1 MPTPGADKAVTPPRH
16 ERDDT
21 TLVAMAE
28 RPNTRSSDVPDEP
41 AVPSSA
47 SRHTRASE
55 RVAAPDRA
63 AAPEP
68 VVDPSLVGWEPPAP
82 PTPRQRARSGALA
95 AAMLAVGDILEP
107 SKRREEAPIEAEAP
121 GEPDDGYELRF
132 DPDDPTRL
140 TVVVRRSGGA
150 PAGSGSPGPDA

>member
-1 MPTPGADKAVTPPRH
+1 MGEPSNGRTSDASGGSVPPRGG
-16 ERDDT
+16 
-21 TLVAMAE
+21 
-28 RPNTRSSDVPDEP
+28 PRSTP
-41 AVPSSA
+41 
-47 SRHTRASE
+47 
-55 RVAAPDRA
+55 

-140 TVVVRRSGGA
+140 TVVVRRA
-150 PAGSGSPGPDA
+150 DPDAVDGGPAA

>member
-1 MPTPGADKAVTPPRH
+1 MVPTPGADKAVTPPRH

-28 RPNTRSSDVPDEP
+28 RSNRRSSDAADEP
-41 AVPSSA
+41 AVPPRGV
-47 SRHTRASE
+47 RHTRAGGTD
-55 RVAAPDRA
+55 V
-63 AAPEP
+63 APEP
-68 VVDPSLVGWEPPAP
+68 VVDPSLVGWEPAAP

-140 TVVVRRSGGA
+140 TVVVRRAGGEA
-150 PAGSGSPGPDA
+150 DGSGDMPREA

>member
-1 MPTPGADKAVTPPRH
+1 MAQPSNGRPSDAPDGPVVPSRGARHTVPGAVGG
-16 ERDDT
+16 
-21 TLVAMAE
+21 
-28 RPNTRSSDVPDEP
+28 EP
-41 AVPSSA
+41 
-47 SRHTRASE
+47 
-55 RVAAPDRA
+55 A

-140 TVVVRRSGGA
+140 TVVVRRA
-150 PAGSGSPGPDA
+150 PD

>member
-1 MPTPGADKAVTPPRH
+1 
-16 ERDDT
+16 
-21 TLVAMAE
+21 MAE
-28 RPNTRSSDVPDEP
+28 RSNGRSSDASDGP
-41 AVPSSA
+41 AVPPRGA
-47 SRHTRASE
+47 RHTD
-55 RVAAPDRA
+55 PGGGG

-68 VVDPSLVGWEPPAP
+68 VVDPSLVGWEPAAP

-121 GEPDDGYELRF
+121 GEPDDGYELLF

-140 TVVVRRSGGA
+140 TVVVRRPGA
-150 PAGSGSPGPDA
+150 AAEGPAEPDA